1 LEEKIIIRGGK
12 PLIGEVT
19 VSGAKNSAVAVIPA
33 ALLSDGICTIENLP
47 DIEDVNVLRRMLSEM
62 KAKVEFQDDTMVID
76 PSGVDTWRTPADLVH
91 RMRASNYMMGALL
104 ARFGKA
110 EVAFPG
116 GCDIGERPM
125 DQHIKGLTM
134 LGTHI
139 ELKRGIYFCQA
150 DRLTGA
156 EVYLD
161 VVSVGATINIMLAAA
176 RAEGTTTIVNAAKE
190 PHVVDLAN
198 FLGAMGARIK
208 GAGTDTIR
216 ITGRPLLHGCTYR
229 ILPDPIET
237 GTWMAIAAATRGDIT
252 IRGCIPYHLEAVSA
266 KLMEMGMNVIEG
278 EDFIRVIG
286 TSRPRPVQ
294 IKTLAYPGFPTDLQ
308 QPFTVLLSVASGTS
322 MVIENI
328 FESRFRH
335 VDELRRMG
343 AQIRVQDRVAV
354 IDGVESLWGSPVNAT
369 DLRGSAAL
377 IIAGLIADGYTQIGN
392 VRYID
397 RGYERIVEKLAAL
410 GADIRREM
418 V

>member
-1 LEEKIIIRGGK
+1 MEEKIIIRGGK